1 MSDLLCP
8 FTAPLVKKDFLCPQ
22 ADVVVRRGGAEI
34 ACKNVASHSQ
44 CIKMHTQVKLAAL
57 AAMDLEDDLLTVPH
71 NTLVKIQYGGL
82 LGLQAMMSPDKTDST
97 QVENIEKLVA
107 QAGSTYGELTNLQLE
122 TINEAIANFKTQ
134 RRRKK

>member
-8 FTAPLVKKDFLCPQ
+8 FTAPLVKKDFQCPQ
-22 ADVVVRRGGAEI
+22 ADEVIRRGGSEI
-34 ACKNVASHSQ
+34 ACKNRASYGQ
-44 CIKMHTQVKLAAL
+44 CTKMHTQMKLSAL

-82 LGLQAMMSPDKTDST
+82 LGLQAMMSPEKANST
-97 QVENIEKLVA
+97 QIENIEALIA
-107 QAGSTYGELTNLQLE
+107 QARSTYGELTNVPLE
-122 TINEAIANFKTQ
+122 TINEVITHFKTQ

>member
-22 ADVVVRRGGAEI
+22 ADEVIRRGGSEI
-34 ACKNVASHSQ
+34 ACKNQASHGQ
-44 CIKMHTQVKLAAL
+44 CTTMHTQVKLSAL

-82 LGLQAMMSPDKTDST
+82 LGLQAMMSPEKTDST
-97 QVENIEKLVA
+97 QVENIEKLIA
-107 QAGSTYGELTNLQLE
+107 QAGSTYGELANVPLE